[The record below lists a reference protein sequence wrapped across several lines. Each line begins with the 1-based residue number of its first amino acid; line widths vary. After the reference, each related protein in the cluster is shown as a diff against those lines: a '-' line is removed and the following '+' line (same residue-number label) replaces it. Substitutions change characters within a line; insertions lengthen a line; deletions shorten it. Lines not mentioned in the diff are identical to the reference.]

1 MQHAQ
6 EDRAD
11 SLAAKLN
18 CLFERAEGPDGSP
31 PSNRQVAASINAAA
45 GEQII
50 SHSYISLLR
59 NGHRDNPTFRQLEV
73 LANYFD
79 VSPAFFFDH
88 DEIAAQVAEGLRFL
102 TSLHTGDVSAPSP
115 RADGLTAELLDHV
128 NEVMG
133 QIERSRQPASVPP
146 AAEPPVPF

>member
-6 EDRAD
+6 EDGAD

-73 LANYFD
+73 LADYFG
-79 VSPAFFFDH
+79 VSPAHFFDRDH

-102 TSLHTGDVSAPSP
+102 TSLHTGDVTTPSP
-115 RADGLTAELLDHV
+115 RAHGLTAEMIDHV
-128 NEVMG
+128 NEVMT
-133 QIERSRQPASVPP
+133 QIERSGLPASVPP
-146 AAEPPVPF
+146 DPS